1 MYTYNF
7 HRVLNANFS
16 SEKPEYAATH
26 RLGQDNLEMYDANIH
41 DVNDYGYDVHNRAL
55 NFNQNENYAST
66 TNFGEEYDHLQRNSH
81 REEGLDDAY
90 SHQHFLESHDDY
102 SNVRTQIVETNNE
115 YATAKDSASKD
126 DIYCNTRNN
135 SSLRNSSS
143 DI

>member
-1 MYTYNF
+1 
-7 HRVLNANFS
+7 
-16 SEKPEYAATH
+16 
-26 RLGQDNLEMYDANIH
+26 MYDANIH

-102 SNVRTQIVETNNE
+102 SHVRTQIVETNNE

-126 DIYCNTRNN
+126 DIYCNTKNS

-143 DI
+143 NI